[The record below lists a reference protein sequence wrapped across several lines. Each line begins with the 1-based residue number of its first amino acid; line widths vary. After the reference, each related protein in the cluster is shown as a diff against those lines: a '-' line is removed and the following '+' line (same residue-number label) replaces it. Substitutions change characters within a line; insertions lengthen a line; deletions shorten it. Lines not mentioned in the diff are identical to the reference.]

1 MENLKVGTPLTLE
14 LKKSEVDEVD
24 HYKCK
29 LVDFEDSKIYID
41 YPVHTKTGR
50 TGFFLDGTQFQASFV
65 GQDQSVYW
73 FKTEVISREKRNIPV
88 IGLFFPGLEE
98 LNRVQR
104 RQYVRVDASVDV
116 AVEKDDRS
124 FSTITNDISGGGVMV
139 VQTRSEKLAEEEKID
154 MTLVLPMNGGETH
167 YVFAKGQVIRVIP
180 SKDSQPERV
189 SIEFID
195 IHEKDRQLII
205 KYCFEQQMLSRVRAL
220 K

>member
-1 MENLKVGTPLTLE
+1 MQNLKVGTPLTLE

-41 YPVHTKTGR
+41 YPVHTITGR

-73 FKTEVISREKRNIPV
+73 FKTEVVAREKRNIPV
-88 IGLFFPGLEE
+88 IALFFPGLEE

-104 RQYVRVDASVDV
+104 RKYVRVDASVDV
-116 AVEKDDRS
+116 AIEWDTCS
-124 FSTITNDISGGGVMV
+124 FPTITNDISGGGVMV
-139 VQTRSEKLAEEEKID
+139 VQSPSDKLEEENKID
-154 MTLVLPMNGGETH
+154 LTLVLPMNTGEIH
-167 YVFAKGQVIRVIP
+167 YVFAIGKVIRVIP
-180 SKDSQPERV
+180 AKVSQPERV

-205 KYCFEQQMLSRVRAL
+205 KYCFEQQMQSRMRAL

>member
-1 MENLKVGTPLTLE
+1 MQNLKVGTPLTLE

-73 FKTEVISREKRNIPV
+73 FKTEVVAREKRNIPV
-88 IGLFFPGLEE
+88 IALFFPGLEE

-104 RQYVRVDASVDV
+104 RKYVRVNASVDV
-116 AVEKDDRS
+116 AIEWDTCS
-124 FSTITNDISGGGVMV
+124 FPTITNDISGGGVMV
-139 VQTRSEKLAEEEKID
+139 VQSPSNKLEEENKID
-154 MTLVLPMNGGETH
+154 LTLVLPMNTGETH
-167 YVFAKGQVIRVIP
+167 YVFAIGKVIRVIP
-180 SKDSQPERV
+180 AKVSQPERV
-189 SIEFID
+189 SIEFIE

-205 KYCFEQQMLSRVRAL
+205 KYCFEQQMQSRMRAL